1 MIVHNPEP
9 KSPDDPNDRVTV
21 LIYNSEVA
29 LKKVSLFPELDR
41 EKAWPDFISLRSWT
55 AKLIKELHFIS
66 NQRKRARAKIEER
79 MEALSASTRGI
90 RLDVRPILTSPG
102 MLGLVRIYTISS
114 GFGGS
119 SPVSFEVSISI

>member
-9 KSPDDPNDRVTV
+9 KSPDDPNDRVAV

-79 MEALSASTRGI
+79 MEALAGCVEGSAEEVELRVLADIIEPLREKGGPDEPPPDLST
-90 RLDVRPILTSPG
+90 P
-102 MLGLVRIYTISS
+102 
-114 GFGGS
+114 
-119 SPVSFEVSISI
+119 